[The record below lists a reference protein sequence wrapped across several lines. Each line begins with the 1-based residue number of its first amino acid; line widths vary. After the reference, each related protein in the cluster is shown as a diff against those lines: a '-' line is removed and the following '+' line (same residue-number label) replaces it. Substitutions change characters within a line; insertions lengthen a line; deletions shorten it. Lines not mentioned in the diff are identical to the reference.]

1 MGQIRM
7 DCIKPQANKH
17 FLRLEYKKQ
26 LNLFKHVTF
35 DFAALLITYR
45 PPPFF
50 FCHFLVFIITIEGFF
65 LKIRFKEKEEKKVKK
80 CRLLDTVKQYFS
92 HCVLMLKIFRGIN
105 VSRFADFLYKIVF
118 KSCVYKMFCGFNFSL
133 FLKNSRNWCS
143 TVHAISILE
152 RVNFDLSNICS

>member
-65 LKIRFKEKEEKKVKK
+65 VKIRFKEKEEKKKK
-80 CRLLDTVKQYFS
+80 KSEEMPFTRYCKTIFFPLRFDAQNISRHQFFAFCR
-92 HCVLMLKIFRGIN
+92 
-105 VSRFADFLYKIVF
+105 
-118 KSCVYKMFCGFNFSL
+118 FSL
-133 FLKNSRNWCS
+133 
-143 TVHAISILE
+143 
-152 RVNFDLSNICS
+152 